1 MQRAE
6 AIATQPPLNSQWIV
20 LDTMTREQQMS
31 STFVQRM
38 YLAQGRAA
46 PTVAIQDWYER
57 QGYQVFAVEKGG
69 YKWVNPTT
77 GERED
82 IDYLFMKKPLQE

>member
-6 AIATQPPLNSQWIV
+6 LVATQPPLNGRWIV
-20 LDTMTREQQMS
+20 LDTMSREQQMS
-31 STFVQRM
+31 GAFIKKV

-46 PTVAIQDWYER
+46 PTVATQDWYER
-57 QGYQVFAVEKGG
+57 QGYRVFSVEKAG
-69 YKWVNPTT
+69 YKWVNPET

-82 IDYLFMKKPLQE
+82 IDYLFLKKRLQE